1 MFSFGQ
7 ALEKLSFKL
16 NQKGKQEVKAER
28 HFETSDPNWNEFVK
42 NLKSKHFQ
50 DAVKGHP
57 QADEKLQAYVE
68 NFGGYLRS
76 KDHVA
81 TLKSKDSG
89 KNYRIKRVGKRLGC
103 NCGDWQYKHSV
114 QGGDCK
120 HIKSLRQSKM
130 LKTAAMDPEKL
141 EAMRRKR
148 DHRQSLLT
156 AIPPAVV
163 GLVLGARN
171 AHHAD
176 VPPYVLGPVMGLSMG
191 AGTYLG
197 SRYGLK
203 KSREKRKTAGLP
215 GALLTVYKYPELLGP
230 DAKKHKKKIEKKV
243 DEVLVP
249 LELAKEAFVKD
260 LITAAAT
267 VSAMNAAAERKKRH
281 GQAAAMNA
289 KQLREQPMG

>member
-1 MFSFGQ
+1 MISFGQ

-50 DAVKGHP
+50 EAVKGHP

-89 KNYRIKRVGKRLGC
+89 KNYRIKKVGKRLGC
-103 NCGDWQYKHSV
+103 NCGDWQYRHSV

-120 HIKSLRQSKM
+120 HIQSLKKSKM
-130 LKTAAMDPEKL
+130 L
-141 EAMRRKR
+141 
-148 DHRQSLLT
+148 
-156 AIPPAVV
+156 
-163 GLVLGARN
+163 
-171 AHHAD
+171 
-176 VPPYVLGPVMGLSMG
+176 
-191 AGTYLG
+191 
-197 SRYGLK
+197 
-203 KSREKRKTAGLP
+203 KTAGLP

-249 LELAKEAFVKD
+249 LELAKEAFVHD
-260 LITAAAT
+260 LLTAAAT

-289 KQLREQPMG
+289 KQLKAQQSGVMG